1 MTGSAKQSSFFI
13 RGKESWI
20 ASGASAPGIPHAL
33 RGGSFL
39 HNSGASRR
47 GNASVHLWKFI
58 EFERATLSTVIVR
71 HRVGASRRPMTGSG
85 GRSSI
90 PETPAMESK
99 GRCVLDTP
107 TEPVI
112 GLAKGETRW
121 RGMTTGD
128 GGAGCAFA
136 AATTG

>member
-1 MTGSAKQSSFFI
+1 LTGSAKQSSFFI

-71 HRVGASRRPMTGSG
+71 EG